1 LSRRVFEID
10 LVINGMRITSVE
22 IDPHYE
28 LRHSKSVSDS
38 VILELVK
45 TLDQTRFEPVEI
57 DLPYS
62 YFVTDRISFEGKF
75 FKLIWLLENQKTYIG
90 VVNAYR
96 R

>member
-1 LSRRVFEID
+1 
-10 LVINGMRITSVE
+10 MRITSVE